1 MASSKRVAS
10 SPSLSSSK
18 SGLQKE
24 VLSLYRT
31 ILRAAVRKDRSS
43 SSCSS
48 AVAEAEAITGTA
60 AEPSTT
66 TDDVSALLGDDST
79 TTHNARYEFRRQA
92 SAIPKKDFRTIE
104 HYIRQGYKK
113 IKTLQMTHNKGFVSV
128 SGNRGGSDRGGGGGS
143 ANSGGGIKR
152 RYHSAALT
160 TNYSASIRNCRNP
173 FGRWL
178 SPSPPLLSNLP
189 YHNTNL
195 LSTRPSLGLIPLM
208 MSSSF
213 STTGAASATSTST
226 SSSSLP
232 LPRLKQGST
241 LSFRTDVSNQEGNVP
256 PCQVTIQSHW
266 RDDGEVSWTTTSTG
280 DTGTRQ
286 IEVVV
291 QDNDDDDDDD
301 EGSNKDGIDTLMT
314 SIGREEPLVP
324 LKLKYGDTGASSSS
338 SPVHVSF
345 NVPEKVNL
353 DIDLGGGEN
362 LSSLGG
368 IGGGG
373 SISIQGKIEGD
384 IRLRTTNGN
393 IVATKLRGHKIDI
406 EITSQGTVF
415 VSDVLESQDLNI
427 KIPYPSSSSSSSSSS
442 SNDNRVRVKR
452 IHTNN
457 MELSVVEGQTDSA
470 LVSGG
475 DVDHVITD
483 SDDSGAIVDI
493 SSLYVIGD
501 GNVQVT
507 TDNSH
512 APDDDDNCHRQAVR
526 VKSHHG
532 HINVETNIPSPTR
545 RNEIAD
551 EDLPVVDL
559 GGVNG
564 SCEILI
570 SSSSSNTNLA
580 PQQDLN
586 DTKSCHVH
594 FDSIV
599 PDSVSLIQSEWGG
612 VHVTADRKVEA
623 DIRLLSFGGSS
634 DEEINNMVYVDTLIL
649 EDDDGGGNESSD
661 DNSRSLADELVR
673 MLQDIDEAAT
683 SISPS
688 PSVQPSQKIQIET
701 NAFTERQTSD
711 LPSPSSPQRPP
722 FQTIDF
728 VDGWIEN
735 KSSEPDSRFD
745 RKLRGIANTTSGGG
759 VGKIR
764 LDGAQEQALQSFDSS
779 SSSKKESNN
788 NNNNSSSSSST
799 FARPLLAVCTPG
811 SIRLETLSWLG
822 NIARRYGLDDKRDQ
836 DDLGRQATRRGRL

>member
-324 LKLKYGDTGASSSS
+324 LKLTYGDTGAASSS
-338 SPVHVSF
+338 SPAHVSF

-353 DIDLGGGEN
+353 DIDLGGGGGHS
-362 LSSLGG
+362 LSSGG
-368 IGGGG
+368 VGGGG

-427 KIPYPSSSSSSSSSS
+427 KVPYPSSSSSSSSSS
-442 SNDNRVRVKR
+442 TDNRVRVKR

-457 MELSVVEGQTDSA
+457 MALSVVEGQTDRT

-475 DVDHVITD
+475 GVDHVITD

-501 GNVQVT
+501 GNIQVM
-507 TDNSH
+507 TDNSL
-512 APDDDDNCHRQAVR
+512 ASDDDDNYNHRQAVR

-532 HINVETNIPSPTR
+532 HINVETNSPSPTS
-545 RNEIAD
+545 RNEMTD

-559 GGVNG
+559 AGVNG
-564 SCEILI
+564 SCEISIL
-570 SSSSSNTNLA
+570 SSPSNTNLA
-580 PQQDLN
+580 PQQDLK
-586 DTKSCHVH
+586 DAKSCHVH

-623 DIRLLSFGGSS
+623 DIRLLSFGRSS
-634 DEEINNMVYVDTLIL
+634 DEAINSMVDVDTFIL
-649 EDDDGGGNESSD
+649 EDDDCDDDENSG

-683 SISPS
+683 SLSPS
-688 PSVQPSQKIQIET
+688 TSAQSSQTIQVET
-701 NAFTERQTSD
+701 KAFTERQTPD
-711 LPSPSSPQRPP
+711 LPSSSSPQRLS

-779 SSSKKESNN
+779 SSSSKKDS
-788 NNNNSSSSSST
+788 NNSSSTRTST